1 MTNVAQLSVFNGNST
16 FHSGINNADDLAFL
30 GIHDLHE
37 AYRWYNDHVAFVPH
51 NAIRVLRVAQSVWTF
66 TMTWCRNAHVAV
78 RQDGMSRMPMN
89 WKYSAMNSRTGRM
102 KLLPNLRKSPVT
114 TNAYARFLR
123 HLATGATVNAIDR
136 AASSIPFRVTD

>member
-16 FHSGINNADDLAFL
+16 FHSGINNVYDLAFL
-30 GIHDLHE
+30 GIGDLHE

-66 TMTWCRNAHVAV
+66 TMTGTPQPGQFGQLSNA
-78 RQDGMSRMPMN
+78 R
-89 WKYSAMNSRTGRM
+89 YSAMNSRTGRM
-102 KLLPNLRKSPVT
+102 KLLPKLRKCPVS

-123 HLATGATVNAIDR
+123 HLATGATVTNID
-136 AASSIPFRVTD
+136 RVTD